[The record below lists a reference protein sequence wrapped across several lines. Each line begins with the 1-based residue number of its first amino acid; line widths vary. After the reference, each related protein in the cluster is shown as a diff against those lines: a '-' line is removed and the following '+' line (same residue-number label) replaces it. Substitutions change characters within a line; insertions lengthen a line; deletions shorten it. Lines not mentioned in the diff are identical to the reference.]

1 MTIKIKIG
9 TPKEEEKKETQARV
23 SLNISKTLANN
34 LLITDHQQLDI
45 VIEPKTRKIIA
56 LPKPYVEEDV
66 YSYQKD
72 LMDTLF
78 RGGVLIEPRPEG
90 GLRYGVVEAEYP
102 SSEEVDALQV
112 VLYEVEKFIRKSTAL
127 DAGWREYDKNIEDRF
142 TDPTDKD
149 STAYGE
155 IPPYEDTPGANQ
167 SADPTYTY
175 AGYGYLY

>member
-1 MTIKIKIG
+1 
-9 TPKEEEKKETQARV
+9 
-23 SLNISKTLANN
+23 
-34 LLITDHQQLDI
+34 
-45 VIEPKTRKIIA
+45 
-56 LPKPYVEEDV
+56 
-66 YSYQKD
+66 
-72 LMDTLF
+72 
-78 RGGVLIEPRPEG
+78 
-90 GLRYGVVEAEYP
+90 VVEAEYP

-127 DAGWREYDKNIEDRF
+127 DAEWREYDKNIEDRF